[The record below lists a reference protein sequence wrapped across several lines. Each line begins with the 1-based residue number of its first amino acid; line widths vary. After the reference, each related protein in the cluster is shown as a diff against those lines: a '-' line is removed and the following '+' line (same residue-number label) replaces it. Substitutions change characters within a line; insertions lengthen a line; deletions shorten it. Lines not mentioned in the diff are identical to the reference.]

1 MTMSVPVA
9 VTSKSGDDNDENSII
24 NVMAQY
30 KAFVTAA
37 LKPRPGFTDD
47 IIDVLLVTYFI
58 FV

>member
-1 MTMSVPVA
+1 MSVPVA